1 MPPKIILLTGAPPAS
16 AVTDASSTLTRFDRT
31 FSRFLGLPDAE
42 DSSADPAGIPQQHA
56 AWRSLPLQRQPL
68 HAGLTQAH
76 HLGDAD
82 AAAGLGHDS
91 FFTTADATS
100 FLSAHGGGDPDD
112 DVLADFCEQSLAH
125 HHHHQ
130 SLDDNNDD
138 DDDDE
143 QSTTNTSFA
152 TNTTTT
158 TTTTSNDT
166 YTDPST
172 LHLPPRNTQLS
183 DLRDVP
189 PAPRILDLAPQ
200 TLTLN
205 LVLGV
210 ISISRPRAVTTRWG
224 RALSLVELLAGDET
238 RSGFAVSFWLGPESS
253 TTTTTATTTAT
264 TNAAAAAAA
273 VDGASADVTSLRTQ
287 DVVLVTNV
295 ALHVFRGKV
304 YGQSLRRGLTRVRLL
319 WRRDGGGHYSTR
331 DLNRPGPGPGPDPQ
345 RAKARAVK
353 DWVLRF
359 VGRGQAGAGADAG
372 AGAGRRRRG
381 GRKSFDQMP
390 DDTQ

>member
-1 MPPKIILLTGAPPAS
+1 MPPKIILLTGAPPPS

-31 FSRFLGLPDAE
+31 FSRFLRLPDAGD
-42 DSSADPAGIPQQHA
+42 DSAADPAGIPQQHA
-56 AWRSLPLQRQPL
+56 AWRSLPLHRQPL
-68 HAGLTQAH
+68 HTGLTQAH
-76 HLGDAD
+76 HLGDLDAGTGAGTSL

-100 FLSAHGGGDPDD
+100 FLSAHDPDD
-112 DVLADFCEQSLAH
+112 DVLADFYEQSLAH
-125 HHHHQ
+125 HHQHQ
-130 SLDDNNDD
+130 SLNDEDDN
-138 DDDDE
+138 DE

-152 TNTTTT
+152 TTTTNTTTT
-158 TTTTSNDT
+158 TTDDDT

-172 LHLPPRNTQLS
+172 LHLPPRNAHISHLA
-183 DLRDVP
+183 DVP

-210 ISISRPRAVTTRWG
+210 ISVSPPRPVTTRWG

-253 TTTTTATTTAT
+253 TTTAV
-264 TNAAAAAAA
+264 
-273 VDGASADVTSLRTQ
+273 VDGAASAEVTGLRRQ

-304 YGQSLRRGLTRVRLL
+304 CGQSLRRGLTRVRLL
-319 WRRDGGGHYSTR
+319 WRRDGGGHYSAR
-331 DLNRPGPGPGPDPQ
+331 HLNRPDTGADPQ

-359 VGRGQAGAGADAG
+359 VGRGGQAGAGANED
-372 AGAGRRRRG
+372 RRRRG